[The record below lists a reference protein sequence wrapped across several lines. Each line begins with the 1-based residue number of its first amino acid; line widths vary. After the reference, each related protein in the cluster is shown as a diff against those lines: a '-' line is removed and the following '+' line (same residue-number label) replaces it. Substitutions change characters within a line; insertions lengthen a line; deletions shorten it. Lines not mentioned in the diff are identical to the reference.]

1 MGLIELTER
10 QAIMTDV
17 DFKMMPVNE
26 GRSRVWH
33 ARRQNV
39 RDVAVARD
47 LRLTVHVNMQ
57 ALEAE
62 WRLLEASSA
71 TSLHQSF
78 DWCAAWA
85 ATHTNQLLLVRGSI
99 GRKTVF
105 ILPLELVRGR
115 FFRTARFIG
124 SPHSNINT
132 GLFAAEFDP
141 LTREQ
146 LARTLIADL
155 ATKLSRVA
163 DIVTLEK
170 MPFEWRGA
178 GHPLASLPAVRNQNS
193 SFQLPLL
200 LNFEATLA
208 QLNAKRRR
216 KKFRVSEKRLEAL
229 GGYEHIVATT
239 PDERQRTLNR
249 FFEQKAARFKA
260 LGLPDVFQDCETRA
274 FFHTLAAIGPIGDRQ
289 PLELHAIRLRGNQQ
303 GRIIAIAGLSRKGD
317 HVICQFGSI
326 DEDIAADAS
335 PGELLFYLMI
345 RKCNAEGV
353 SLFDF
358 GIGDQAYKRSWCT
371 VETPQQDIV
380 LPLTIRGR
388 LGASAHR
395 IAVRLKAGI
404 KKNKQAYAFVQRLRQ
419 RRQTPGSAAVRD
431 TADD

>member
-1 MGLIELTER
+1 
-10 QAIMTDV
+10 MTDA

-26 GRSRVWH
+26 ARSRLWH
-33 ARRQNV
+33 AREKV
-39 RDVAVARD
+39 HDVAVTRD

-57 ALEAE
+57 PLEAD

-71 TSLHQSF
+71 ASLHQSF

-85 ATHTNQLLLVRGSI
+85 ATHANQLLLVRGSI

-141 LTREQ
+141 LNREH

-200 LNFEATLA
+200 VNFEATLA

-239 PDERQRTLNR
+239 PDERQQTLDL
-249 FFEQKAARFKA
+249 FFGQKAARFKA
-260 LGLPDVFQDCETRA
+260 LGLPDVFQDCETQA
-274 FFHTLAAIGPIGDRQ
+274 FFHTLAAIGPTGDRQ

-303 GRIIAIAGLSRKGD
+303 GRVVAIAGLSRKGD

-358 GIGDQAYKRSWCT
+358 GIGDQTYKRSWCT

-388 LGASAHR
+388 LAASAHR
-395 IAVRLKAGI
+395 FAVRLKAEI

-419 RRQTPGSAAVRD
+419 RRQTPGSAAAND
-431 TADD
+431 TVDD